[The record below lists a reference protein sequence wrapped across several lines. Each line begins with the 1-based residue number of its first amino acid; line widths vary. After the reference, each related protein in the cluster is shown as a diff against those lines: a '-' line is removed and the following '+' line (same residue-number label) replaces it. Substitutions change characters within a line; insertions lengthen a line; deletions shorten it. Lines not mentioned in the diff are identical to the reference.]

1 MKINN
6 LETENNIQS
15 KYLDK
20 TLLKKLNI
28 NFNKI
33 QKKIKKEINNPK
45 FTLNVLD
52 KNFKFNFLVKD
63 FNRFKNFKKIVILG
77 MGGSILGANS
87 IYSFLEEKIRKKFYF
102 FDDIN
107 PRKNFLLKKK
117 EKFKDILFLVISK
130 SGHTAETISNLLSLK
145 ILKKDAENIIIIS
158 EEQQSPLKIIA
169 KKYNL
174 FFVEHKKNIGGRYSV
189 LSDVGMIPALLMDLS
204 IAKFRSNN
212 NNFSNR
218 KKNVYLKDS
227 VIKLTNLLV
236 KKKFR
241 NIIFLNYAPELE
253 KFLFWCQ
260 QLIAESLGKKE
271 KVFFQSSQTC
281 QRTIIVCYNFIWMD

>member
-6 LETENNIQS
+6 LKTENNIQS

-33 QKKIKKEINNPK
+33 QKKIKKEINNK

-158 EEQQSPLKIIA
+158 EEQQSP
-169 KKYNL
+169 
-174 FFVEHKKNIGGRYSV
+174 
-189 LSDVGMIPALLMDLS
+189 
-204 IAKFRSNN
+204 
-212 NNFSNR
+212 
-218 KKNVYLKDS
+218 
-227 VIKLTNLLV
+227 
-236 KKKFR
+236 
-241 NIIFLNYAPELE
+241 
-253 KFLFWCQ
+253 
-260 QLIAESLGKKE
+260 
-271 KVFFQSSQTC
+271 
-281 QRTIIVCYNFIWMD
+281 